1 MRVLS
6 RECLVRLHERDA
18 GHLDEAAGAH
28 VVQLPGAGR
37 VFEKGVEGAPPG
49 PQREHPLD
57 GVLGLIHQ
65 PRFHLRQLR
74 VVVAAQRLV
83 GRDGHGERRRS
94 GLLLLEYG
102 VLQFG
107 QVIAGRDESH
117 DVEPVPG
124 ADGHAPQRLNEK
136 PAGSVVDEDRAV
148 GSPKRGDALDSDA
161 VSHDRC
167 RA

>member
-1 MRVLS
+1 MAASTQSARAADHQDALFDHDHVVRRAQQQPEAPDS
-6 RECLVRLHERDA
+6 NARAVGECLVRLHERDA

-57 GVLGLIHQ
+57 GVLAFDRPG
-65 PRFHLRQLR
+65 RASTCDQLR

-83 GRDGHGERRRS
+83 GRDVHGERRRS
-94 GLLLLEYG
+94 RLLLLEYG

-107 QVIAGRDESH
+107 QVVAGRDESH
-117 DVEPVPG
+117 DVEPV
-124 ADGHAPQRLNEK
+124 A
-136 PAGSVVDEDRAV
+136 
-148 GSPKRGDALDSDA
+148 RG
-161 VSHDRC
+161 
-167 RA
+167 